1 MLTSNSRAASVAGAL
16 LASSVSM
23 AGTSD
28 GMDRTALPIH
38 PPKRPT
44 YTELDVRNVQKPEY
58 FEVKAPQDAPNVLI
72 VLIDDMGFGIPST
85 FGGPAKMPTMDK
97 LA

>member
-23 AGTSD
+23 AGTND

-38 PPKRPT
+38 PPKVPT
-44 YTELDVRNVQKPEY
+44 YTELDVRD
-58 FEVKAPQDAPNVLI
+58 VKKIRTL
-72 VLIDDMGFGIPST
+72 
-85 FGGPAKMPTMDK
+85 
-97 LA
+97 